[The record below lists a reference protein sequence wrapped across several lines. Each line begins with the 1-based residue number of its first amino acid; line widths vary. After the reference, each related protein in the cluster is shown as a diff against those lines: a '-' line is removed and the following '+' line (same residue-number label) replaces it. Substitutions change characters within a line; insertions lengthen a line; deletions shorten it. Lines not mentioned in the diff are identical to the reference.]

1 MRVRINH
8 GLLMRQPKLL
18 KEQEMNSLKT
28 VSVGLAMLLG
38 AGALAVSPASASPI
52 VGLNQIEQPSSKLEL
67 VHMKKWKYDRKRHGL
82 RKRGRDRDHR
92 FSFDGFWYTAPFWTF
107 GLAAPYYGDRFY
119 DDGFYG
125 DRVSCREARRL
136 VDRRYRKV
144 RTLDCSGRY
153 YEFRAMNKRGRAF
166 TVRVDSRTGELL
178 RSKVL

>member
-67 VHMKKWKYDRKRHGL
+67 VHMKKWKYD
-82 RKRGRDRDHR
+82 
-92 FSFDGFWYTAPFWTF
+92 
-107 GLAAPYYGDRFY
+107 
-119 DDGFYG
+119 
-125 DRVSCREARRL
+125 
-136 VDRRYRKV
+136 
-144 RTLDCSGRY
+144 
-153 YEFRAMNKRGRAF
+153 
-166 TVRVDSRTGELL
+166 
-178 RSKVL
+178 